1 VYGYELAARAL
12 QNEGADTMFFIMGG
26 PMLGTQDTCRSL
38 GMRVIDVR
46 HEQAAAMMANAY
58 ARVTGKAGVC
68 STASGPAATNLL
80 TGLAH
85 ALTDA
90 APVVAFGGASPIHHF
105 HTEAFQEVDQLSMMR
120 PAVKW
125 AGQAISPKRM
135 PEYVNIA
142 YRHAMNGRMGPT
154 YLDLPGDV
162 LYSQVEEDDVIWPEP
177 AKTHHRVPDDV
188 VWPEPAKTHH
198 RVPGDP
204 GLVQEAVNMLTRAE
218 KPLIVSGTGIVW
230 AQAAEEMEQFVNE
243 TGIPFFT
250 TPQGR
255 GVIPEDHPRCFLS
268 ARSLAFREADVIL
281 FLATRFNYVIS
292 HGQAPRFNPEAKVI
306 QVNIDPTEIGRN
318 RPVDVGIMGDAKAVL
333 KQMLDL
339 VRGKFEPQK
348 DTPWVSALREQDM
361 KGQARLEP
369 FMNSDEEP
377 IHPLRLCKEVRDFLD
392 RDAIL
397 VVDGQEILN
406 YGRQAIP
413 TYRPG
418 HRLNSGS
425 FGTMGVGIPFGV
437 GAKVGQPDKQVL
449 VLQGDGSFG
458 MNAMEMDTAVRHN
471 IPIVT
476 VISLNGGWTADPE
489 GSKVGR
495 ALGYQRYEKMMD
507 AFGGYGEYVE
517 KPAEIRPALQ
527 RAFASGKAAIV
538 NVKTDFR
545 ARATTLRFTDY
556 ST

>member
-1 VYGYELAARAL
+1 MGEVYGYELVARAL

-26 PMLGTQDTCRSL
+26 PMLGAQDSCRQL
-38 GMRVIDVR
+38 GMKVIDVR

-90 APVVAFGGASPIHHF
+90 APIIALGGASPIHHF
-105 HTEAFQEVDQLSMMR
+105 HSEAFQEVDQLSMMR
-120 PAVKW
+120 PASKW
-125 AGQAISPKRM
+125 AGQAVSPRRM
-135 PEYVNIA
+135 PEYINIA
-142 YRHAMNGRMGPT
+142 YRQAMNGRMGPS

-162 LYSQVEEDDVIWPEP
+162 LYSQVNEDDVMWPAP
-177 AKTHHRVPDDV
+177 AQKQHRSM
-188 VWPEPAKTHH
+188 
-198 RVPGDP
+198 GDA
-204 GLVQEAVNMLTRAE
+204 GQVAEAVDMLSRAE
-218 KPLIVSGTGIVW
+218 RPLIVSGTGIIW
-230 AQAAEEMEQFVNE
+230 ADAAEEMQQFVDA

-268 ARSLAFREADVIL
+268 ARSMAFREADVIL

-292 HGQAPRFNPEAKVI
+292 HGQAPRFNADAKTI

-318 RPVDVGIMGDAKAVL
+318 RAVDVGIAADAKAVL
-333 KQMLDL
+333 RQMLDL
-339 VRGKFEPQK
+339 VDGKFEPNK
-348 DTPWVSALREQDM
+348 ETPWVATLREQDL

-369 FMNSDEEP
+369 LMHSDEVP
-377 IHPLRLCKEVRDFLD
+377 IHPLRLCKEVKDFLD

-406 YGRQAIP
+406 YGRQSIP
-413 TYRPG
+413 TFRPG

-425 FGTMGVGIPFGV
+425 FGTMGVGVPFGV
-437 GAKVGQPDKQVL
+437 GAKVGQPDKQVM
-449 VLQGDGSFG
+449 VLHGDGSFG

-476 VISLNGGWTADPE
+476 VISLNGGWTADPD
-489 GSKVGR
+489 GGKIGR
-495 ALGYQRYEKMMD
+495 TLGYQRYDKMMD
-507 AFGGYGEYVE
+507 AFGGHGEYVE
-517 KPAEIRPALQ
+517 KPGDIRPALE
-527 RAFASGKAAIV
+527 RAYASGKPAIV

-556 ST
+556 TT

>member
-1 VYGYELAARAL
+1 
-12 QNEGADTMFFIMGG
+12 
-26 PMLGTQDTCRSL
+26 
-38 GMRVIDVR
+38 
-46 HEQAAAMMANAY
+46 
-58 ARVTGKAGVC
+58 
-68 STASGPAATNLL
+68 LL

-162 LYSQVEEDDVIWPEP
+162 LYSQVEEDDV
-177 AKTHHRVPDDV
+177 

-218 KPLIVSGTGIVW
+218 KPLIVSGTGIIW

-281 FLATRFNYVIS
+281 FLATRFNYIIS

-425 FGTMGVGIPFGV
+425 FGTMGVGIPFGI

>member
-1 VYGYELAARAL
+1 MGEVYGYELVARAL

-26 PMLGTQDTCRSL
+26 PMLGAQDSCRQL
-38 GMRVIDVR
+38 GMKVIDVR

-90 APVVAFGGASPIHHF
+90 APIIALGGASPIHHF
-105 HTEAFQEVDQLSMMR
+105 HSEAFQEVDQLSMMR
-120 PAVKW
+120 PASKW
-125 AGQAISPKRM
+125 AGQAISPRRM
-135 PEYVNIA
+135 PEYINIA
-142 YRHAMNGRMGPT
+142 YRQAMNGRMGPS

-162 LYSQVEEDDVIWPEP
+162 LYSQVSE
-177 AKTHHRVPDDV
+177 DDV
-188 VWPEPAKTHH
+188 VWPAPAQKQH
-198 RVPGDP
+198 RSMGDA
-204 GLVQEAVNMLTRAE
+204 GQVAEAVDMLSRAE
-218 KPLIVSGTGIVW
+218 RPLIVSGTGIIW
-230 AQAAEEMEQFVNE
+230 ADAAEEMQQFVDA

-268 ARSLAFREADVIL
+268 ARSMAFREADVIL

-292 HGQAPRFNPEAKVI
+292 HGQAPRFGADAKTI

-318 RPVDVGIMGDAKAVL
+318 RPVDVGIAADAKAVL
-333 KQMLDL
+333 RQMLDL
-339 VRGKFEPQK
+339 VQGKFEPNK
-348 DTPWVSALREQDM
+348 ETPWVAALREQDL

-369 FMNSDEEP
+369 LMHSDEVP
-377 IHPLRLCKEVRDFLD
+377 IHPLRLCKEVKDFLD

-406 YGRQAIP
+406 YGRQSIP

-425 FGTMGVGIPFGV
+425 FGTMGVGVPFGV
-437 GAKVGQPDKQVL
+437 GAKVGQPDKQVM
-449 VLQGDGSFG
+449 VLHGDGSFG

-476 VISLNGGWTADPE
+476 VISLNGGWTADPD
-489 GSKVGR
+489 GGKIGR
-495 ALGYQRYEKMMD
+495 TLGYQRYDKMMD
-507 AFGGYGEYVE
+507 AFGGHGEYVE
-517 KPAEIRPALQ
+517 KPGDIRPALE
-527 RAFASGKAAIV
+527 RAYASGKAAIV

-556 ST
+556 TT

>member
-1 VYGYELAARAL
+1 MGEVYGYELVARAL

-26 PMLGTQDTCRSL
+26 PMLGAQDSCRQL
-38 GMRVIDVR
+38 GMKVIDVR

-90 APVVAFGGASPIHHF
+90 APVIALGGASPIHHF
-105 HTEAFQEVDQLSMMR
+105 HSEAFQEVDQLSMMR
-120 PAVKW
+120 PASKW
-125 AGQAISPKRM
+125 AGQAVSPKRM
-135 PEYVNIA
+135 PEYINIA
-142 YRHAMNGRMGPT
+142 YRHAMNGRMGPS

-162 LYSQVEEDDVIWPEP
+162 LYS
-177 AKTHHRVPDDV
+177 RVDEDDV
-188 VWPEPAKTHH
+188 VWPEPAKAHH
-198 RVPGDP
+198 RSMGDA
-204 GLVQEAVNMLTRAE
+204 GQVAEAVNMLSRAE
-218 KPLIVSGTGIVW
+218 RPLIVSGTGVIW
-230 AQAAEEMEQFVNE
+230 ADAADEMQQFIDA

-255 GVIPEDHPRCFLS
+255 GVVPEDHPRCFLS

-292 HGQAPRFNPEAKVI
+292 HGQAPRFNADAKTI

-318 RPVDVGIMGDAKAVL
+318 RPVDVGIAGDAKAVL
-333 KQMLDL
+333 RQMLDL
-339 VRGKFEPQK
+339 VQGKFEPQK
-348 DTPWVSALREQDM
+348 ETSWIAALREQDL

-369 FMNSDEEP
+369 LMHSDEVP
-377 IHPLRLCKEVRDFLD
+377 IHPLRLCKEVKEFLD

-406 YGRQAIP
+406 YGRQSIP
-413 TYRPG
+413 TFRPG

-425 FGTMGVGIPFGV
+425 FGTMGVGVPFGV
-437 GAKVGQPDKQVL
+437 GAKVGQPDKQVM
-449 VLQGDGSFG
+449 VLHGDGSFG

-489 GSKVGR
+489 GDKVGR
-495 ALGYQRYEKMMD
+495 TLGYQRYEKMMD
-507 AFGGYGEYVE
+507 AFGGHGEYVE
-517 KPAEIRPALQ
+517 KPGDIRPALE
-527 RAFASGKAAIV
+527 RAYASGKPAIV

-556 ST
+556 TT

>member
-1 VYGYELAARAL
+1 MGEVFGYELVARAL

-26 PMLGTQDTCRSL
+26 PMLGAQDSCRQL
-38 GMRVIDVR
+38 GMKVIDVR

-90 APVVAFGGASPIHHF
+90 APVVALGGASPIHHF
-105 HTEAFQEVDQLSMMR
+105 HSEAFQEVDQLSMMR
-120 PAVKW
+120 PASKW
-125 AGQAISPKRM
+125 AGQAISPKRL

-142 YRHAMNGRMGPT
+142 YRHAMNGRMGPS

-162 LYSQVEEDDVIWPEP
+162 LYS
-177 AKTHHRVPDDV
+177 RVDEDDV
-188 VWPEPAKTHH
+188 VWPAPAKTQH
-198 RVPGDP
+198 RSMGDA
-204 GLVQEAVNMLTRAE
+204 GQVAEAVNMLSRAE
-218 KPLIVSGTGIVW
+218 RPLIVSGTGVIW
-230 AQAAEEMEQFVNE
+230 ADAADEMQQFVDE

-255 GVIPEDHPRCFLS
+255 GVVPEDHPRCFLS

-292 HGQAPRFNPEAKVI
+292 HGQAPRFNADAKTI

-318 RPVDVGIMGDAKAVL
+318 RPVDVGIVGDAKAVL
-333 KQMLDL
+333 RQMLEL
-339 VRGKFEPQK
+339 VQGKFEPK
-348 DTPWVSALREQDM
+348 KETAWVAALREQDL

-369 FMNSDEEP
+369 LMHSDEVP
-377 IHPLRLCKEVRDFLD
+377 IHPLRLCKEVKEFLD

-406 YGRQAIP
+406 YGRQSIP

-425 FGTMGVGIPFGV
+425 FGTMGVGVPFGV
-437 GAKVGQPDKQVL
+437 GAKVGQPHKQVM
-449 VLQGDGSFG
+449 VLHGDGSFG
-458 MNAMEMDTAVRHN
+458 MNAMEMDTAVRHS

-489 GSKVGR
+489 GNKVGR
-495 ALGYQRYEKMMD
+495 TLGYQRYEKMMD
-507 AFGGYGEYVE
+507 AFGGHGEYVE
-517 KPAEIRPALQ
+517 KPGDIRPALE
-527 RAFASGKAAIV
+527 RAYASGKPAIV

-556 ST
+556 TT

>member
-1 VYGYELAARAL
+1 MGEVYGYELVARAL

-26 PMLGTQDTCRSL
+26 PMLGAQDSCRQL
-38 GMRVIDVR
+38 GMKVIDVR

-90 APVVAFGGASPIHHF
+90 APIIALGGASPIHHF
-105 HTEAFQEVDQLSMMR
+105 HSEAFQEVDQLSMMR
-120 PAVKW
+120 PASKW
-125 AGQAISPKRM
+125 AGQAVSPRRM
-135 PEYVNIA
+135 PEYINIA
-142 YRHAMNGRMGPT
+142 YRQAMNGRMGPS

-162 LYSQVEEDDVIWPEP
+162 LYSQVDEDDVMWPAP
-177 AKTHHRVPDDV
+177 ARKGHRSM
-188 VWPEPAKTHH
+188 
-198 RVPGDP
+198 GDA
-204 GLVQEAVNMLTRAE
+204 GQVAEAVDMLSRAE
-218 KPLIVSGTGIVW
+218 RPLIVSGTGIIW
-230 AQAAEEMEQFVNE
+230 ADAAEEMEQFVDA

-255 GVIPEDHPRCFLS
+255 GVVPEDHPRCFLS
-268 ARSLAFREADVIL
+268 ARSMAFREADVIL

-292 HGQAPRFNPEAKVI
+292 HGQAPRFGADAKTI

-318 RPVDVGIMGDAKAVL
+318 RAVDVGIAADAKAVL
-333 KQMLDL
+333 RQMLDL
-339 VRGKFEPQK
+339 VQGKFEPNK
-348 DTPWVSALREQDM
+348 ETPWIAALREQDL

-369 FMNSDEEP
+369 LMHSDEVP
-377 IHPLRLCKEVRDFLD
+377 IHPLRLCKEVKDFLD

-406 YGRQAIP
+406 YGRQSIP
-413 TYRPG
+413 TFRPG

-425 FGTMGVGIPFGV
+425 FGTMGVGVPFGV
-437 GAKVGQPDKQVL
+437 GAKVGQPDKQVM
-449 VLQGDGSFG
+449 VLHGDGSFG

-476 VISLNGGWTADPE
+476 VISLNGGWTADPD
-489 GSKVGR
+489 GGKIGR
-495 ALGYQRYEKMMD
+495 SLGYQRYDKMMD
-507 AFGGYGEYVE
+507 AFGGHGEYVE
-517 KPAEIRPALQ
+517 KPGDIRPALE
-527 RAFASGKAAIV
+527 RAYASGKPAIV

-556 ST
+556 TT

>member
-1 VYGYELAARAL
+1 MGEVYGYELVARAL

-26 PMLGTQDTCRSL
+26 PMLGAQDSCRQL
-38 GMRVIDVR
+38 GMKVIDVR

-90 APVVAFGGASPIHHF
+90 APIIALGGASPIHHF
-105 HTEAFQEVDQLSMMR
+105 HSEAFQEVDQLSMMR
-120 PAVKW
+120 PASKW
-125 AGQAISPKRM
+125 AGQAVSPRRM
-135 PEYVNIA
+135 PEYINIA
-142 YRHAMNGRMGPT
+142 YRHAMNGRMGPS

-162 LYSQVEEDDVIWPEP
+162 LYSQVDEDDVMWPAP
-177 AKTHHRVPDDV
+177 ARKNHRSM
-188 VWPEPAKTHH
+188 
-198 RVPGDP
+198 GDA
-204 GLVQEAVNMLTRAE
+204 GQVAEAVDMLSRAE
-218 KPLIVSGTGIVW
+218 RPLIVSGTGIIW
-230 AQAAEEMEQFVNE
+230 ADAAEEMEQFVDA

-255 GVIPEDHPRCFLS
+255 GVVPEDHPRCFLS
-268 ARSLAFREADVIL
+268 ARSMAFREADVIL

-292 HGQAPRFNPEAKVI
+292 HGQAPRFGADAKTI

-318 RPVDVGIMGDAKAVL
+318 RAVDVGIAADAKAVL
-333 KQMLDL
+333 RQMLDL
-339 VRGKFEPQK
+339 VQGKFEPNK
-348 DTPWVSALREQDM
+348 ETPWIAALREQDL

-369 FMNSDEEP
+369 LMHSDEVP
-377 IHPLRLCKEVRDFLD
+377 IHPLRLCKEVKDFLD

-406 YGRQAIP
+406 YGRQSIP

-425 FGTMGVGIPFGV
+425 FGTMGVGVPFGV
-437 GAKVGQPDKQVL
+437 GAKVGQPDKQVM
-449 VLQGDGSFG
+449 VLHGDGSFG
-458 MNAMEMDTAVRHN
+458 MNAMEMDTAVRHK

-476 VISLNGGWTADPE
+476 VISLNGGWTADPD
-489 GSKVGR
+489 GGKIGR
-495 ALGYQRYEKMMD
+495 SLGYQRYDKMMD
-507 AFGGYGEYVE
+507 AFGGHGEYVE
-517 KPAEIRPALQ
+517 KPGDIRPALE
-527 RAFASGKAAIV
+527 RAYASGKPAIV

-556 ST
+556 TT

>member
-1 VYGYELAARAL
+1 VGQVYGYELVARAL

-26 PMLGTQDTCRSL
+26 PMLGAQDTCRKL
-38 GMRVIDVR
+38 GLRVIDVR

-68 STASGPAATNLL
+68 STASGPAATNLV

-85 ALTDA
+85 AFTDA
-90 APVVAFGGASPIHHF
+90 APIIALGGASPIHHF
-105 HTEAFQEVDQLSMMR
+105 HTEAFQEIDQLSLMR
-120 PAVKW
+120 PVVKW

-135 PEYVNIA
+135 PEYINIA
-142 YRHAMNGRMGPT
+142 YRQAMNGRMGPA

-162 LYSQVEEDDVIWPEP
+162 LYSQVNE
-177 AKTHHRVPDDV
+177 DDV
-188 VWPEPAKTHH
+188 VWPESAKAHH
-198 RVPGDP
+198 RVQGDP
-204 GLVQEAVNMLTRAE
+204 GLIQDAVNLLAKAE
-218 KPLIVSGTGIVW
+218 KPLIISGTGVIW
-230 AQAAEEMEQFVNE
+230 SQAWEEMEQFVNE

-255 GVIPEDHPRCFLS
+255 GVVPEDHPRCFLS
-268 ARSLAFREADVIL
+268 ARSMAFREADVIL

-292 HGQAPRFNPEAKVI
+292 HGQAPRFNPNATVV

-318 RPVDVGIMGDAKAVL
+318 RPVDIGIVGDAKAVL
-333 KQMLDL
+333 QQMLAL
-339 VRGKFEPQK
+339 VAGKFEPKK
-348 DTPWVSALREQDM
+348 DTPWIAALREQDL
-361 KGQARLEP
+361 KGQARIEP
-369 FMNSDEEP
+369 LLHSDEVP

-406 YGRQAIP
+406 YGRQSIP
-413 TYRPG
+413 TYSPG

-425 FGTMGVGIPFGV
+425 FGTMGVGVPFGV
-437 GAKVGQPDKQVL
+437 GAKVGKPDKQVL
-449 VLQGDGSFG
+449 VLHGDGSFG

-489 GSKVGR
+489 GNKVGR
-495 ALGYQRYEKMMD
+495 QLGYQHYEKMMD
-507 AFGGYGEYVE
+507 AFGGHGEYVE
-517 KPAEIRPALQ
+517 KPADIRPALE

-545 ARATTLRFTDY
+545 ARATTMRFTDY
-556 ST
+556 TT